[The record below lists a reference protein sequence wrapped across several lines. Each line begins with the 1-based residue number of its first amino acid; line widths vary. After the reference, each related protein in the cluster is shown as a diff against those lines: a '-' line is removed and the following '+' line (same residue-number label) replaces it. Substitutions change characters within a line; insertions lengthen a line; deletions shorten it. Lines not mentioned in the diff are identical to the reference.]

1 MKNMATWRHRD
12 EDGPEA
18 ANTTMD
24 DLEVWEERLNKI
36 FQLEAWPWIRG
47 QLLRLIQ
54 QALAAL
60 AREL

>member
-36 FQLEAWPWIRG
+36 FQLEA
-47 QLLRLIQ
+47 
-54 QALAAL
+54 
-60 AREL
+60 